1 MEWNRVAKVPVFSR
15 FFAAVEKFAG
25 RAAAGHLILR
35 RRTPGNFR
43 QVAAGQLRSQ
53 VELLELWG
61 RHPTRR
67 LPWQDER
74 LDYQRGKSR
83 LPFRRIVVQAL
94 RSSRSHRGDGA
105 WTNSNSPIQHHLS
118 CILACGRRG
127 GADHVRPH
135 RLPRGPASFRQIE

>member
-1 MEWNRVAKVPVFSR
+1 MKWNWVGKIPVFSR

-53 VELLELWG
+53 VELLELWVG
-61 RHPTRR
+61 IHARR

-74 LDYQRGKSR
+74 LDYQRGKAGSPSDGSSSKR
-83 LPFRRIVVQAL
+83 CAAL
-94 RSSRSHRGDGA
+94 DLIEGGGG
-105 WTNSNSPIQHHLS
+105 WTNS
-118 CILACGRRG
+118 ILPSSIIYLA
-127 GADHVRPH
+127 VRPE
-135 RLPRGPASFRQIE
+135 RRRRSCAPPSPPSRACVLPTD

>member
-1 MEWNRVAKVPVFSR
+1 MKWNWVAKVPVFSR

-61 RHPTRR
+61 RHPHAPLAMAGRAIR
-67 LPWQDER
+67 LPT
-74 LDYQRGKSR
+74 GKKQAP
-83 LPFRRIVVQAL
+83 LQTDRRPSAAQLSI
-94 RSSRSHRGDGA
+94 SSRGVAHGQIRFSHPA
-105 WTNSNSPIQHHLS
+105 SS
-118 CILACGRRG
+118 ILPCGRRG